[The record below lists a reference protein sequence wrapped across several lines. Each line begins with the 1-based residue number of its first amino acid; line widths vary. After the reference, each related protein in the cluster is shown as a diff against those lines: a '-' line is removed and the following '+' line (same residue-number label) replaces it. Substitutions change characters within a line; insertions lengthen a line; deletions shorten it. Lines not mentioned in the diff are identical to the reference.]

1 MTYMKQFVKF
11 IAGCTM
17 LLGTALQGNAQDM
30 HFSQYFN
37 APLLTNPANT
47 GFIPDGNYRLGV
59 TYRDQWASIP
69 VPYRTMSAFGDFQ
82 LFRDKLEYGWVGV
95 GGVLLRDVAGSG
107 NLTSTKAYAS
117 VAYHQLLGQSSLL
130 SLGFNVGSANK
141 RVDVTKLTFGDQW
154 NGKFFDAQ
162 VPTAEPF
169 NATSVTYYDMQ
180 VGMNYAYFPTDNI
193 YINAGVSAQHVN
205 KPRESFYEGNNI
217 IPRLYTGFINASIK
231 MSDKVIINPSAY
243 YARQAGSN
251 EVVMGGHLAYNL
263 SEHGETQLYGGV
275 YYRVKDAA
283 VVLVGYQLKGVKMM
297 FSYDATT
304 SSLAA
309 ANNRRGAYEIGIVY
323 TGLYPNR
330 AFNGAKRMTIC
341 PSF

>member
-1 MTYMKQFVKF
+1 MNMKQFVKF
-11 IAGCTM
+11 ITGCMM

-47 GFIPDGNYRLGV
+47 GFIPDGNYRLGI

-82 LFRDKLEYGWVGV
+82 LFRDRLEYGWLGV
-95 GGVLLRDVAGSG
+95 GGVILRDVAGSG

-117 VAYHQLLGQSSLL
+117 IAYHQLLGQSSLL

-141 RVDVTKLTFGDQW
+141 RVDLSKLTFGDQW

-169 NATSVTYYDMQ
+169 LYTSVTYYDMQ
-180 VGMNYAYFPTDNI
+180 VGMNYAYFPTENL
-193 YINAGVSAQHVN
+193 YVNGGLSVQHIN
-205 KPRESFYEGNNI
+205 KPRETFYAGDNT
-217 IPRLYTGFINASIK
+217 IPRLITGFLNASVK
-231 MSDKVIINPSAY
+231 MSDKVILNPSAY
-243 YARQAGSN
+243 YAKQAGSN
-251 EVVMGGHLAYNL
+251 EFVLGGNAAYNL
-263 SEHGETQLYGGV
+263 SEHGETQVYGGV
-275 YYRVKDAA
+275 YYRVRDAA
-283 VVLVGYQLKGVKMM
+283 VLLVGYQLQKVKLM

-304 SSLAA
+304 STLAQ
-309 ANNRRGAYEIGIVY
+309 ANNHRGAYEIGIVY
-323 TGLYPNR
+323 TGIYPNR
-330 AFNGAKRMTIC
+330 AFQGAKRSTIC
-341 PSF
+341 PHF